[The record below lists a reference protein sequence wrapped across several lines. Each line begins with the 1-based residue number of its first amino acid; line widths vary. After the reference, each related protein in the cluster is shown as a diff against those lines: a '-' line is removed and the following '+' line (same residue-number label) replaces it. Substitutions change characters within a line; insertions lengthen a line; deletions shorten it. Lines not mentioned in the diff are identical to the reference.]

1 MGSSLI
7 LTREDAPAPETVRA
21 FSDGLNSYNAR
32 FFPGA
37 DWSPRWLIG
46 RDAAGEVR
54 SGCRF
59 VFEMDWTFVNWLWIA
74 EPYRR
79 QGEGTRL
86 LNAVETEA
94 RERGKHGVYLDT
106 FGFQAP
112 LFYPKRGYAEFGR
125 LADFPAG
132 FDRIWFMKRF

>member
-1 MGSSLI
+1 MGASLI
-7 LTREDAPAPETVRA
+7 LTREDDPDPGTVRV
-21 FSDGLNSYNAR
+21 FGDGLSTYNAQ

-46 RDAAGEVR
+46 RDAVGEVC

-59 VFEMDWTFVNWLWIA
+59 VFEMDWTFVSWLWVA
-74 EPYRR
+74 QPYRR

-86 LNAVETEA
+86 LQAVETET
-94 RERGKHGVYLDT
+94 RERGKRGVYLDT

-112 LFYPKRGYAEFGR
+112 LFYPRHGFVEFGR
-125 LADFPAG
+125 IADFPAG

>member
-1 MGSSLI
+1 MGASLR
-7 LTREDAPAPETVRA
+7 LTREDKPDPETVRV
-21 FSDGLNSYNAR
+21 FGDGLSAYNAQ

-46 RDAAGEVR
+46 RDAVGVVGA
-54 SGCRF
+54 GCRF
-59 VFEMDWTFVNWLWIA
+59 VFEMDWTFVSWLWVA

-86 LNAVETEA
+86 LSAVEAEA
-94 RERGKHGVYLDT
+94 RERGMRGVYLDT

-112 LFYPKRGYAEFGR
+112 LFYPGHGYAEFGR
-125 LADFPAG
+125 IADFPAG